1 MNSTKSFIAM
11 ALITSLAMQ
20 PIAAQ
25 PVEQT
30 AKRQSKIV
38 KQLEDS
44 YKNLTQ
50 HLKCAVKRNC
60 TPEEKKR
67 IRRTALAIIGTL
79 IAAYLVKRAWPRRV
93 APPPAPQ
100 TAEERLAQTRDT
112 YLSQHKALRLV
123 VDKHPDVGDDV
134 TFQEQLQTANRQ
146 AGAGAYYNA
155 LRDLNIASARAQEL
169 ISK

>member
-1 MNSTKSFIAM
+1 MNSTKTFIAM
-11 ALITSLAMQ
+11 ALVTSLAMQ

-44 YKNLTQ
+44 YKNLAQ
-50 HLKCAVKRNC
+50 HLKCAVKGDDC

-79 IAAYLVKRAWPRRV
+79 IAAYLVKRALPEDPQSLRVRAAPRKWYKPWKRKLT
-93 APPPAPQ
+93 P
-100 TAEERLAQTRDT
+100 
-112 YLSQHKALRLV
+112 
-123 VDKHPDVGDDV
+123 
-134 TFQEQLQTANRQ
+134 
-146 AGAGAYYNA
+146 
-155 LRDLNIASARAQEL
+155 
-169 ISK
+169 